1 MYLNPAWLKE
11 FPTTPG
17 VYLMHDASGE
27 VIYVG
32 KAKRLRDR
40 LSSYYSQPLG
50 YTRKMDGLLQSVAEI
65 ETRVLGSEL
74 EALLVESQ
82 LIKAL
87 QPRYNV
93 QLKNHERYPFIK
105 VDLNAEW
112 PRFYATREISADG
125 ARYFGPFRS
134 GRIVQVT
141 LELIHKVL
149 PLRTCTRNL
158 PPEAPASEPCLR
170 YHVKRCPAPCRGGLS
185 ASASEEYRVA
195 VQDACDFLGGE
206 RTDLIDRLKR
216 EMFEAA
222 ARQDYER
229 AARLRDAL
237 RDADQVLL
245 GQRLV
250 TGAVEANNLLIA
262 YPSSEVGAVEL
273 YLVRHGRL
281 ADQARVEKTIERV
294 EAAARDLA
302 QTAAALGAP
311 PPCVGREEVD
321 QINIVARWIHHH
333 SEDSERSFFSLPH
346 ALDQADEITAFAARV
361 AAAVCALAP
370 DVAETSG
377 AIGEEDDFADSEP
390 APEVDW

>member
-1 MYLNPAWLKE
+1 
-11 FPTTPG
+11 
-17 VYLMHDASGE
+17 
-27 VIYVG
+27 
-32 KAKRLRDR
+32 
-40 LSSYYSQPLG
+40 
-50 YTRKMDGLLQSVAEI
+50 
-65 ETRVLGSEL
+65 
-74 EALLVESQ
+74 ESQ

-105 VDLNAEW
+105 VDLTSDW
-112 PRFYATREISADG
+112 PRFYATREVSADG

-185 ASASEEYRVA
+185 ASASEEYRQA
-195 VQDACDFLGGE
+195 IADACAFLGGE

-250 TGAVEANNLLIA
+250 TGAVEANNLLIV
-262 YPSSEVGAVEL
+262 YPSAEAGAVEL

-281 ADQARVEKTIERV
+281 AGQCRTSHSIEQI
-294 EAAARDLA
+294 EAAARELA
-302 QTAAALGAP
+302 QTAATLGAP
-311 PPCVGREEVD
+311 PLCVGREEVD
-321 QINIVARWIHHH
+321 QINIVARWISHH
-333 SEDSERSFFSLPH
+333 SEDSERCFFTLPH
-346 ALDQADEITAFAARV
+346 ALDLADEISAFATRV
-361 AAAVCALAP
+361 ATVVCSPAP
-370 DVAETSG
+370 DAQEIEDVAEDDEADELADAEQTSD
-377 AIGEEDDFADSEP
+377 EE
-390 APEVDW
+390 W